1 MHLRST
7 IHALI
12 WICVPALA
20 GACGSTTEQSLED
33 GITAESPVTLKVT
46 NDNWQDVNIY
56 LVAGATQRR
65 LGTVVTGNTEVFDLS
80 KVAPTTLTDVEV
92 VIDPIGP
99 PERYSTGRITV
110 APGQQLDLRVSQ
122 YIPQTSFSIT
132 AG

>member
-1 MHLRST
+1 MRPQRRPHSGQEDRMHLRST
-7 IHALI
+7 IHAMI

-65 LGTVVTGNTEVFDLS
+65 LSMPVRPTMSPASRVCQLPLRSALATLRLPVVAAMPETPTV
-80 KVAPTTLTDVEV
+80 
-92 VIDPIGP
+92 
-99 PERYSTGRITV
+99 
-110 APGQQLDLRVSQ
+110 
-122 YIPQTSFSIT
+122 T
-132 AG
+132 ADGV